1 MSTRP
6 SVWQLAPSD
15 LLADHQAIAALRCG
29 CPLRPAGRVRQV
41 FSRLRRGRRGH
52 APRGRIQPLPA
63 ADICAAC
70 AWREIIPAGVFR
82 KRSFWIILRHMI
94 GLTDTQL
101 KIIMQA
107 ARVLPVEKR
116 DTFLQRI
123 AAMLALRGRGRF
135 TDTDVADVAQLAMAG
150 LIQSADSAA

>member
-1 MSTRP
+1 
-6 SVWQLAPSD
+6 
-15 LLADHQAIAALRCG
+15 
-29 CPLRPAGRVRQV
+29 
-41 FSRLRRGRRGH
+41 
-52 APRGRIQPLPA
+52 
-63 ADICAAC
+63 
-70 AWREIIPAGVFR
+70 
-82 KRSFWIILRHMI
+82 MI

>member
-1 MSTRP
+1 
-6 SVWQLAPSD
+6 
-15 LLADHQAIAALRCG
+15 
-29 CPLRPAGRVRQV
+29 
-41 FSRLRRGRRGH
+41 
-52 APRGRIQPLPA
+52 
-63 ADICAAC
+63 
-70 AWREIIPAGVFR
+70 
-82 KRSFWIILRHMI
+82 MI

-107 ARVLPVEKR
+107 ARVMPVEKR

-123 AAMLALRGRGRF
+123 AAMLALRGRDRF